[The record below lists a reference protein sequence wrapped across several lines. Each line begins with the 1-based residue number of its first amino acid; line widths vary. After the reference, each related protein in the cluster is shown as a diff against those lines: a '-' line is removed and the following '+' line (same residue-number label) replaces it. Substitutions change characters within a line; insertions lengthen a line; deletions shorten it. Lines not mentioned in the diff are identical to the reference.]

1 MTKTTK
7 IFKYIAFFIIKNNI
21 YFNLN
26 KHLTR
31 YIFPHLKKKKLT
43 TGTEHKTN
51 TKMMQQRLKLFS
63 S

>member
-31 YIFPHLKKKKLT
+31 YIFPHLKKKLT

>member
-26 KHLTR
+26 KHMTR
-31 YIFPHLKKKKLT
+31 YIFPHLKKKLT
-43 TGTEHKTN
+43 TGKTN